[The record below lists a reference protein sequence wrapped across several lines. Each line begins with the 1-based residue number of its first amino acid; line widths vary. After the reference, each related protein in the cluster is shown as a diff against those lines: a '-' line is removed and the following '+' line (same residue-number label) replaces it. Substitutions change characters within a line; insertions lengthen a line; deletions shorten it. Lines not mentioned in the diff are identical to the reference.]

1 MTRRRGSAARLR
13 RRAEADLEAN
23 LPDVLENIEI
33 QGAAD
38 TALEGDTPTAASSD
52 NPEVAASAD
61 AGRSPS
67 NAGMHSETHFG
78 SRSGKRGFFIQA
90 GILTSVMALMFAGLL
105 TLSDRAPHFIP
116 FKWEQ
121 ALSNTM
127 TSVFPLPFK
136 GGTDEISQ
144 AWSRDLQILVDDLA
158 LQMDMPEDIEIHVNY
173 SPSNDVNAVAVM
185 GGEVY
190 VFDGLI
196 NMARSEN
203 ALAFVLAHE
212 IAHLKHRHGL
222 RGVGRSGV
230 MSSAILMLF
239 GTSGDVSTVAQQ
251 STIIN
256 GLKYSRDMETQ
267 SDEEAVGALA
277 RRYGHV
283 AGMGQIFEDFKR
295 MQRDTKVPPEILQS
309 HPDFVT
315 RLDHMNEI
323 AAARNFR
330 TTGELTPMAFSMSIA
345 DSADKCTKSATL
357 CRIENSLE
365 RIRQSRTSLVPD
377 ENALETAP

>member
-1 MTRRRGSAARLR
+1 LR
-13 RRAEADLEAN
+13 RRAEAALEAD
-23 LPDVLENIEI
+23 LPDIHENLETS
-33 QGAAD
+33 D
-38 TALEGDTPTAASSD
+38 SLE
-52 NPEVAASAD
+52 VIASAD
-61 AGRSPS
+61 AGRPPS
-67 NAGMHSETHFG
+67 NADTLSGIQSG
-78 SRSGKRGFFIQA
+78 SRSAKRGFFIQA
-90 GILTSVMALMFAGLL
+90 GILTSVMVVMFAGLL
-105 TLSDRAPHFIP
+105 TLSDKAPHFIP

-121 ALSNTM
+121 ALSNMM
-127 TSVFPLPFK
+127 TSAFPLPFK

-158 LQMDMPEDIEIHVNY
+158 KQMDMPEDIKIHVNY
-173 SPSNDVNAVAVM
+173 SPTNDVNAVAVM

-196 NMARSEN
+196 NLARSEN

-212 IAHLKHRHGL
+212 IAHLKLRHGL

-267 SDEEAVGALA
+267 ADEEAVGALA
-277 RRYGHV
+277 RHYGHV

-295 MQRDTKVPPEILQS
+295 MQRDTKLPPEILRS

-323 AAARNFR
+323 AAARNYR

-345 DSADKCTKSATL
+345 DDAEKCTKSATL

-365 RIRQSRTSLVPD
+365 RIRQSRTSVMP
-377 ENALETAP
+377 EEVVE